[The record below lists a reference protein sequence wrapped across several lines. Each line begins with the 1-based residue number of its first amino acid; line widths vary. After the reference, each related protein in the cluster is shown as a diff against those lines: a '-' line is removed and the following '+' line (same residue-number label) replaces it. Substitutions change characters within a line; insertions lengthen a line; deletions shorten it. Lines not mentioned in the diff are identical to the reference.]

1 MIKIDQMVE
10 GTITQTFVQLVFLFS
25 LFVGCVV
32 VVAVVISREKGTYFR
47 RSNHFQL
54 DLLGYKNPGQIITII
69 HISKRW
75 TYRIII
81 ERNAE
86 CERKRDSNAVRK
98 GEKAETREKISLEE
112 ARITTT

>member
-1 MIKIDQMVE
+1 MIKIDHLVE

-25 LFVGCVV
+25 LFFGCVV
-32 VVAVVISREKGTYFR
+32 VVVISREKGTYFQ

-98 GEKAETREKISLEE
+98 GENAETREKISLEE